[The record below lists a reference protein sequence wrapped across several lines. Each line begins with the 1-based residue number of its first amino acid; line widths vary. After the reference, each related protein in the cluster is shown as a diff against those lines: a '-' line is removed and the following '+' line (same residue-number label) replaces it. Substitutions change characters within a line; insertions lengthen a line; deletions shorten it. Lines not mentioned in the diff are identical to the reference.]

1 MPRRFGGETQ
11 VLSKWEKPP
20 RVVSVVFASP
30 RLPQIFPQFSTSL
43 HFLPQIPR
51 MSKISTVR
59 LNFYLPRSMCNQ
71 MVSDPSGVAPSDAYW
86 DASWII
92 LRAWTLCPCKC
103 PCFSSTSW
111 DYSSTTMSS
120 MLSSSLYYKCEMPL
134 YGNILGW
141 RRVPLDSPFAAPLTV
156 DI

>member
-1 MPRRFGGETQ
+1 MPRRFGGKTQ

-51 MSKISTVR
+51 MPKISTVR
-59 LNFYLPRSMCNQ
+59 LIFDNPRPMYNQ
-71 MVSDPSGVAPSDAYW
+71 MVSDPSGIAPSDAYW
-86 DASWII
+86 DTRIT
-92 LRAWTLCPCKC
+92 RYRGWTLCPCKC
-103 PCFSSTSW
+103 PCFSCTSW
-111 DYSSTTMSS
+111 DYSLSTMSS
-120 MLSSSLYYKCEMPL
+120 MLSYRSELHL
-134 YGNILGW
+134 YGNVLGW
-141 RRVPLDSPFAAPLTV
+141 RRVPLDSPSAAPLTV